1 MDNLKKISIT
11 GLLVFIQLSNICC
24 QTSSEKS
31 SPGGD
36 NQGEI
41 EVKVGTKKL

>member
-41 EVKVGTKKL
+41 ESRNKKL